1 MNQNPESP
9 DLRIQLV
16 RLQRENDYL
25 NEIVKRVLR
34 DLADM
39 NDRIT
44 HLIQSDKHERV

>member
-1 MNQNPESP
+1 MNLNPESP
-9 DLRIQLV
+9 DLRIQLA

-25 NEIVKRVLR
+25 HEIVKRVLR

-44 HLIQSDKHERV
+44 TLIRSGQYE